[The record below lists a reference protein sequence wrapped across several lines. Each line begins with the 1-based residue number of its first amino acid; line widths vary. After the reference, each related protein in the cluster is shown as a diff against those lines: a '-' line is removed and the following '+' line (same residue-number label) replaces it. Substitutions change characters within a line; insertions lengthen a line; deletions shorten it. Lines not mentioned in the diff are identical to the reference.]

1 MGLGYCS
8 NTVFV
13 STLINDFILYAPF
26 YSEVSEHHLVVGAMY
41 NKAIAQGLPIFFI
54 WSKCSQKNVHNLL
67 ISLSMFCL
75 PDKSSMKGL
84 AIEFKLAFLYY

>member
-26 YSEVSEHHLVVGAMY
+26 YSEVSQYNLVVGAMY
-41 NKAIAQGLPIFFI
+41 NEVIAQGLPIFFI
-54 WSKCSQKNVHNLL
+54 WSKFAEKCSQFFNFSNYVL
-67 ISLSMFCL
+67 F
-75 PDKSSMKGL
+75 
-84 AIEFKLAFLYY
+84 AR